1 MANAHQGRGE
11 HNGLA
16 NVMVLNLETK
26 AGTEGQVCSQRGCS
40 CQVALQLAGLG
51 IAVANA
57 GAPAKAAADVVLEET
72 NDQDAVAKAIEKFVL
87 SQA

>member
-1 MANAHQGRGE
+1 MCKHESHVNF
-11 HNGLA
+11 
-16 NVMVLNLETK
+16 
-26 AGTEGQVCSQRGCS
+26 
-40 CQVALQLAGLG
+40 ALQLAGLG

-72 NDQDAVAKAIEKFVL
+72 NDQDAVARAIEQFVL